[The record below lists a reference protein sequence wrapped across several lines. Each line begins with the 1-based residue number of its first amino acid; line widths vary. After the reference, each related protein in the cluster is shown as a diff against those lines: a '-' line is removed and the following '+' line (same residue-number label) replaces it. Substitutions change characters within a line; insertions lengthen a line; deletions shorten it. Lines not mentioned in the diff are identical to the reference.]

1 MIIWGSLVVMI
12 CGMLVILGLNLED
25 NKIERELKSAANH
38 YIENNNIKLSMASA
52 TIIYVKELVKDEYI
66 EDSKKYDEKC
76 IQSIIV
82 SKGLILND
90 YTINK
95 ECKNEEVSE

>member
-25 NKIERELKSAANH
+25 NKIERELRRAANH

-66 EDSKKYDEKC
+66 KELLCKIKVLEKENEELKK
-76 IQSIIV
+76 Q
-82 SKGLILND
+82 
-90 YTINK
+90 INK
-95 ECKNEEVSE
+95 

>member
-25 NKIERELKSAANH
+25 NKIERELRSATNH
-38 YIENNNIKLSMASA
+38 YIKDNNIKLSVADA
-52 TIIYVKELVKDEYI
+52 TIVYVSELIKDRYLEND
-66 EDSKKYDEKC
+66 EKYDKKC
-76 IQSIIV
+76 IDSVVV

-95 ECKNEEVSE
+95 ECKNEKLSE

>member
-25 NKIERELKSAANH
+25 NKIERDLRSAVNH
-38 YIENNNIKLSMASA
+38 YIEDNNIKLSVANA
-52 TIIYVKELVKDEYI
+52 TIIYINELVEDEYI
-66 EDSKKYDEKC
+66 KDSKKYDENC
-76 IQSIIV
+76 IQSVVV

-95 ECKNEEVSE
+95 ECKNEEVNE

>member
-25 NKIERELKSAANH
+25 N
-38 YIENNNIKLSMASA
+38 NIKLSVANA
-52 TIIYVKELVKDEYI
+52 TIIYINELVEDEYI
-66 EDSKKYDEKC
+66 KDSRKYDENC
-76 IQSIIV
+76 IQSVVV

-95 ECKNEEVSE
+95 ECKNEEVNE